1 MIYLDSAATTL
12 QKPASVARATAW
24 AIRHL
29 ASPGRGGHRPAMAA
43 ADTAFACRAE
53 AAELFHVEEPERVVF
68 TFNATHGLNIAI
80 KTLAKP
86 GSRVVISG
94 YEHNAVTRPLHAI
107 PDLKLRVARSSLFDG
122 EAALEAFEKELD
134 QGADLAVCTH
144 VSNVFGFIL
153 PVEKIAALCRDRGIP
168 LIIDASQSAG
178 CLPLDF
184 EKLGAAFVAMP
195 GHKGL
200 YGPQGTGLLL
210 CGVDPEPLLQGG
222 TGSESRLQSMP
233 AFLPD
238 RLEAGTHNVAG
249 LAGLLEGLRFVRR
262 RGVENIAAQE
272 SMLIRQMGEGLRQ
285 VPGARVFLAQDP
297 LEQSGVLSFQ
307 LENWDCED
315 LGDALGERG
324 FALRAGLHCAPLA
337 HESAG
342 TLEQG
347 TVRASVSAFNT
358 RRDVEQFLR
367 TVGDLA
373 EAGRPQMGAKA

>member
-1 MIYLDSAATTL
+1 MIYLDSAATTM
-12 QKPASVARATAW
+12 QKPASVARASAW
-24 AIRHL
+24 AMEHL

-43 ADTAFACRAE
+43 AETAFACREE
-53 AAELFHVEEPERVVF
+53 AAKLFHVSQPERVVF

-80 KTLAKP
+80 GTLAKP

-94 YEHNAVTRPLHAI
+94 YEHNAVTRPLHGI
-107 PDLKLRVARSSLFDG
+107 PELELRVARGPLFDPQ
-122 EAALEAFEKELD
+122 ATLEAFRRELD
-134 QGADLAVCTH
+134 RGADLAVCTH

-153 PVEKIAALCRDRGIP
+153 PVEEIADLCREKGVA
-168 LIIDASQSAG
+168 LIVDASQSAG

-184 EKLGAAFVAMP
+184 EALGAAFVAMP

-200 YGPQGTGLLL
+200 YGPQGTGILL
-210 CGVDPEPLLQGG
+210 CGMDPKPLLAGG
-222 TGSESRLQSMP
+222 TGSESRLQTMP

-238 RLEAGTHNVAG
+238 RLEAGTHNMPG
-249 LAGLLEGLRFVRR
+249 LAGLLEGLRFLRR

-272 SMLIRQMGEGLRQ
+272 SLLIRHLGEGMERI
-285 VPGARVFLAQDP
+285 PGARVFLAQDP
-297 LEQSGVLSFQ
+297 MAQSGVLSFQ
-307 LENWDCED
+307 MEGWDCEA

-347 TVRASVSAFNT
+347 TVRASLSVFNT
-358 RRDVEQFLR
+358 HRETEKLLR
-367 TVGDLA
+367 TLRTLA
-373 EAGRPQMGAKA
+373 SGGGAPS